1 MSLTPEQLAKLAR
14 MKDLQT
20 LASKVKQLLDGTVT
34 SVSLAKDTIAE
45 TGYTASYTLSVNGTP
60 LSTKINIPKDFLV
73 KAATLETVEADNDPY
88 SGAAI
93 GDKYIDFVINA
104 KDSSETAEHI
114 YLPVGD
120 LISVYTAGNG
130 LVLDG
135 NQFSVSVD
143 SSNANGLSVGASG
156 LSLGTVTAS
165 TGGVGGSNGAMLAT
179 DKEKLNNI
187 STEANKVTVTT
198 EGSGAIEIDGVSKAV
213 VNIASDLDVAAMIN
227 DVFGEEAKE

>member
-14 MKDLQT
+14 MKDLQA

-60 LSTKINIPKDFLV
+60 LSTKINIPKDVLV
-73 KAATLETVEADNDPY
+73 RAATLETVESDNDPY

-104 KDSSETAEHI
+104 KDASEAAEHI
-114 YLPVGD
+114 YLPVTD
-120 LISVYTAGNG
+120 LISKYTAGNG